1 MENIVIDGHGSHFV
15 FHDVVFPFMVSNS
28 KNVVVRNMIVD
39 TGKSPLVEFRIHGKT
54 DKGFYMDIDKKEN
67 PFYIDE
73 GSLVFKR
80 ESAVVTGKEEFLSL
94 HLVGKHRVQ
103 YFATGDCKA
112 NMTNLPAP
120 LMKCIAKETE
130 NGIYAQYTEDTPS
143 MCRFDEGSHVTAIAD
158 GKRNVDVICL
168 DRSENIEIRDVT
180 VARGIGMGVVAQLSK
195 DIIIDGFSTDI
206 GYHSG
211 SRQTLTADSLHFIN
225 CNGKLEIKNCK
236 ISDTMDDVVNIHG
249 MYTVVNRIEKS
260 KLYAKIMHREQV
272 FFNPYCKG
280 DRLEIIDDVTFE
292 VVSEFIVDDAYF
304 KEDSGTDIIIEGKFT
319 FGKEK
324 VKNNFRIENP
334 DRMPDVHMHHNEF
347 RNFPHIRMSGAGE
360 MLAEENIFADCE
372 AALLCLDLAPFWYE
386 SGRVK
391 HLVYRNNILDN
402 CNGKGKEEFIRVGID
417 GIDDEKAPQIH
428 EKIEIVGNRF
438 INIKKYAVRAAGLKE
453 LVFKGNI
460 FDGEYDD
467 VIKTYKQNQP

>member
-1 MENIVIDGHGSHFV
+1 MILRDKFWLWGHPEGRYNNNADGFGFGGVSRMTPMEGCLYLGVRNV
-15 FHDVVFPFMVSNS
+15 FMVPVGVKVDRRQYNKSFKTLN
-28 KNVVVRNMIVD
+28 NVGWECFDAI
-39 TGKSPLVEFRIHGKT
+39 
-54 DKGFYMDIDKKEN
+54 EN
-67 PFYIDE
+67 PHKINE
-73 GSLVFKR
+73 LIN
-80 ESAVVTGKEEFLSL
+80 E
-94 HLVGKHRVQ
+94 
-103 YFATGDCKA
+103 
-112 NMTNLPAP
+112 
-120 LMKCIAKETE
+120 AKDF
-130 NGIYAQYTEDTPS
+130 Q
-143 MCRFDEGSHVTAIAD
+143 
-158 GKRNVDVICL
+158 
-168 DRSENIEIRDVT
+168 NI
-180 VARGIGMGVVAQLSK
+180 S
-195 DIIIDGFSTDI
+195 
-206 GYHSG
+206 
-211 SRQTLTADSLHFIN
+211 
-225 CNGKLEIKNCK
+225 
-236 ISDTMDDVVNIHG
+236 
-249 MYTVVNRIEKS
+249 
-260 KLYAKIMHREQV
+260 
-272 FFNPYCKG
+272 
-280 DRLEIIDDVTFE
+280 
-292 VVSEFIVDDAYF
+292 
-304 KEDSGTDIIIEGKFT
+304 IEGKFT

-428 EKIEIVGNRF
+428 EKIEIVGNKF

-453 LVFKGNI
+453 LVFKGNV

>member
-1 MENIVIDGHGSHFV
+1 MKKY
-15 FHDVVFPFMVSNS
+15 DVVAL
-28 KNVVVRNMIVD
+28 
-39 TGKSPLVEFRIHGKT
+39 GELL
-54 DKGFYMDIDKKEN
+54 ID
-67 PFYIDE
+67 F
-73 GSLVFKR
+73 
-80 ESAVVTGKEEFLSL
+80 
-94 HLVGKHRVQ
+94 
-103 YFATGDCKA
+103 
-112 NMTNLPAP
+112 
-120 LMKCIAKETE
+120 TE
-130 NGIYAQYTEDTPS
+130 NGTSSQGNPLLEANPGGAPCNVLA
-143 MCRFDEGSHVTAIAD
+143 MLNNLGKKTAFI
-158 GKRNVDVICL
+158 GKVG
-168 DRSENIEIRDVT
+168 RDSF
-180 VARGIGMGVVAQLSK
+180 GEM
-195 DIIIDGFSTDI
+195 
-206 GYHSG
+206 
-211 SRQTLTADSLHFIN
+211 LTKAV
-225 CNGKLEIKNCK
+225 K
-236 ISDTMDDVVNIHG
+236 
-249 MYTVVNRIEKS
+249 
-260 KLYAKIMHREQV
+260 
-272 FFNPYCKG
+272 
-280 DRLEIIDDVTFE
+280 
-292 VVSEFIVDDAYF
+292 
-304 KEDSGTDIIIEGKFT
+304 DSGTDIIIEGKFT

-453 LVFKGNI
+453 LVFKDNI